1 MGRGDNGHGQLAT
14 GTKNDDYE
22 RVSIEGE
29 EFDIV
34 AQPIKIME
42 DAIAASAGDHT
53 SMAIKVDG
61 GLWGWGDNEY
71 GQLGNG
77 RYGDGLAE
85 SNDQLELKLVKIM
98 EDVIFV
104 TQTSGAGTS
113 AHTLAFQKDG
123 SLWA

>member
-1 MGRGDNGHGQLAT
+1 MPFAGA
-14 GTKNDDYE
+14 
-22 RVSIEGE
+22 IENIDLPPRKVFVGAK
-29 EFDIV
+29 D
-34 AQPIKIME
+34 
-42 DAIAASAGDHT
+42 IAAGQRFGPFLKA
-53 SMAIKVDG
+53 DG
-61 GLWGWGDNEY
+61 SLWGWGDNEY

-113 AHTLAFQKDG
+113 AHTLAIQKDG

>member
-1 MGRGDNGHGQLAT
+1 MGR
-14 GTKNDDYE
+14 
-22 RVSIEGE
+22 
-29 EFDIV
+29 
-34 AQPIKIME
+34 
-42 DAIAASAGDHT
+42 
-53 SMAIKVDG
+53 
-61 GLWGWGDNEY
+61 GDNEY

-113 AHTLAFQKDG
+113 AHTLAIQKDG

>member
-1 MGRGDNGHGQLAT
+1 MKCLLPEQLKPPSKVFVGA
-14 GTKNDDYE
+14 KD
-22 RVSIEGE
+22 
-29 EFDIV
+29 
-34 AQPIKIME
+34 
-42 DAIAASAGDHT
+42 IAAGQRFGPFLKA
-53 SMAIKVDG
+53 DG
-61 GLWGWGDNEY
+61 SLWGWGDNEY

-113 AHTLAFQKDG
+113 AHTLAIQKDG